1 MIRYAADPGVSKIM
15 GKERKSKNALLN
27 RFQRAEMKI
36 NSNPAPVLSLPLE
49 DSLNCIQNLV
59 AKIEK
64 MIKSEYE
71 LIENHNIL
79 DELEGEV
86 LEPTVELVFAEG

>member
-1 MIRYAADPGVSKIM
+1 M

-36 NSNPAPVLSLPLE
+36 NSNPAAVLSLPLE

-79 DELEGEV
+79 DELEGEA